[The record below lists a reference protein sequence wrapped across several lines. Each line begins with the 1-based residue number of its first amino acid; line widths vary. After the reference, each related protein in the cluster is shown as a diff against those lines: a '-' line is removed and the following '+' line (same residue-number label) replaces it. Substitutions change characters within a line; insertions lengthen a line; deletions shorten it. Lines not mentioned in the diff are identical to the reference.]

1 VLQIVA
7 KVDSLLG
14 MGKAPLRWGN
24 RTFDGLK
31 TFDQARGALAQR
43 LDDIDMEAMRKR
55 GSILAGLVRSDLQR
69 RMRPERRRPSPGAM
83 LGIAGLAMLGLA
95 AAGVGYVISNRER
108 REWALKRRD
117 VARKRMEEMRSGVR
131 ERYAELTSGR
141 TRAEAELEERVEKA
155 VSEGGKTPEG
165 LETVVEG
172 RTVYLRGAVADPAS
186 VDAAAERA
194 HGVPGVVAVV
204 NLTTSRS
211 GDQRTP
217 ANAAKS

>member
-1 VLQIVA
+1 MLQIVP
-7 KVDSLLG
+7 KVDSLRG
-14 MGKAPLRWGN
+14 MGKASLRWGN
-24 RTFDGLK
+24 RTFDGQK
-31 TFDQARGALAQR
+31 SFDEARRALAQR
-43 LDDIDMEAMRKR
+43 LGEIDIEAMRKR
-55 GSILAGLVRSDLQR
+55 GTVLAGLVRSDLQR
-69 RMRPERRRPSPGAM
+69 RIRPQRRRPSPGAM
-83 LGIAGLAMLGLA
+83 LGIAGLALLGLA
-95 AAGVGYVISNRER
+95 AAGVGYVISDRER
-108 REWALKRRD
+108 RQWALKRQEW
-117 VARKRMEEMRSGVR
+117 ARKRMEEMRSGVS

-155 VSEGGKTPEG
+155 VSEGGRAPDG

-211 GDQRTP
+211 GDQRSP
-217 ANAAKS
+217 ASAGKS

>member
-1 VLQIVA
+1 
-7 KVDSLLG
+7 
-14 MGKAPLRWGN
+14 MRWGD
-24 RTFDGLK
+24 RTFDGRK
-31 TFDQARGALAQR
+31 TFDEARGALAQR
-43 LDDIDMEAMRKR
+43 LGEIDIEAMRKR
-55 GSILAGLVRSDLQR
+55 GSVMAGLVRSDLQQ
-69 RMRPERRRPSPGAM
+69 RMRPQRRRTSRGAI

-95 AAGVGYVISNRER
+95 AAAAGYVASNRER
-108 REWALKRRD
+108 REWALKRREW
-117 VARKRMEEMRSGVR
+117 AGKRMEEMRLGVR
-131 ERYAELTSGR
+131 ERYAVLTSGR

-204 NLTTSRS
+204 NLTTIRS
-211 GDQRTP
+211 DDQRSATS
-217 ANAAKS
+217 AAKS

>member
-1 VLQIVA
+1 
-7 KVDSLLG
+7 

-24 RTFDGLK
+24 QTFDGRK
-31 TFDQARGALAQR
+31 NFDQARGALAQR
-43 LDDIDMEAMRKR
+43 LGEIDIEAMRKR
-55 GSILAGLVRSDLQR
+55 GSVLAGLVRSDLQR
-69 RMRPERRRPSPGAM
+69 RIQPQRRRISPGAI
-83 LGIAGLAMLGLA
+83 LGVAGLAVFGLA
-95 AAGVGYVISNRER
+95 AAGVGYVVSNRQR

-117 VARKRMEEMRSGVR
+117 WARKRMEEMGSGVR
-131 ERYAELTSGR
+131 DRYAELTSGR

-155 VSEGGKTPEG
+155 VSEGGRAPEG

-211 GDQRTP
+211 GDQRSPTS
-217 ANAAKS
+217 AAKS

>member
-1 VLQIVA
+1 
-7 KVDSLLG
+7 
-14 MGKAPLRWGN
+14 MGKAPMRWGD

-31 TFDQARGALAQR
+31 SFDQARGTLAQR
-43 LDDIDMEAMRKR
+43 LGEIDIEAMRKR
-55 GSILAGLVRSDLQR
+55 GSVLAGLVRSDLQR
-69 RMRPERRRPSPGAM
+69 RIRPRRRRTSPGAI
-83 LGIAGLAMLGLA
+83 LGIAGLAVIGLA
-95 AAGVGYVISNRER
+95 AAGVGYVVSNRQR

-117 VARKRMEEMRSGVR
+117 WARKRMEEMGSGVR
-131 ERYAELTSGR
+131 DRYAELTSGR

-155 VSEGGKTPEG
+155 VSEGGRAPEG

-211 GDQRTP
+211 GDQRSPTS
-217 ANAAKS
+217 AAKS

>member
-1 VLQIVA
+1 
-7 KVDSLLG
+7 

-24 RTFDGLK
+24 RTFDGRK
-31 TFDQARGALAQR
+31 TFDEARGALAQR
-43 LDDIDMEAMRKR
+43 LGEIDIEAMRKR
-55 GSILAGLVRSDLQR
+55 GSVMAGLVRSDLQQR
-69 RMRPERRRPSPGAM
+69 IRPQRRRTSPGAIV
-83 LGIAGLAMLGLA
+83 GIAGLAMLGLA
-95 AAGVGYVISNRER
+95 AAAAGYVASNRER
-108 REWALKRRD
+108 REWALKRREW
-117 VARKRMEEMRSGVR
+117 AGKRMEEMRLGVR
-131 ERYAELTSGR
+131 ERYAVLTSGR

-204 NLTTSRS
+204 NLTTARS
-211 GDQRTP
+211 DDQRSPTS
-217 ANAAKS
+217 AAKS